1 MGNNTSVLIRYSNAN
16 RYKFQWYAEFL
27 RFIGY
32 FVCEYLKE
40 DNDSDE
46 LDEYIYD
53 IEFDLDNDEKT
64 EIYDGIL
71 GEFKGNEYECNYLKN
86 VFENYNLFQ
95 AAVTLQYFSINST
108 VTYMAGKHF
117 KEAANELDAL
127 YKKYSDTNIL
137 YEFNYARLYCRQK
150 ANLAC
155 FLCKKPLYYTENE
168 LGSMCSQFAN
178 KFPGEN
184 NIYMLLGL
192 IFENSS
198 RNKMNAVNAFIEAKD
213 RIGKEPYVSNIL
225 YKIGKACEGEE
236 NLRWL
241 MNDAYENAYNIMP
254 KIP

>member
-40 DNDSDE
+40 DNDSYE

-71 GEFKGNEYECNYLKN
+71 GVLGKFKGNEYEYELNYLKK

-108 VTYMAGKHF
+108 VTYMAGKYF
-117 KEAANELDAL
+117 KEAANELDAS

-155 FLCKKPLYYTENE
+155 FL
-168 LGSMCSQFAN
+168 G
-178 KFPGEN
+178 
-184 NIYMLLGL
+184 
-192 IFENSS
+192 
-198 RNKMNAVNAFIEAKD
+198 
-213 RIGKEPYVSNIL
+213 
-225 YKIGKACEGEE
+225 
-236 NLRWL
+236 
-241 MNDAYENAYNIMP
+241 
-254 KIP
+254 

>member
-71 GEFKGNEYECNYLKN
+71 REFKGNEYECNYLKN

-117 KEAANELDAL
+117 KEAANELDIL
-127 YKKYSDTNIL
+127 YKKYSDTNIQ

-155 FLCKKPLYYTENE
+155 FCVKSHYIILRMNLAVCVRNLLTSF
-168 LGSMCSQFAN
+168 LVRTISICCS
-178 KFPGEN
+178 
-184 NIYMLLGL
+184 
-192 IFENSS
+192 
-198 RNKMNAVNAFIEAKD
+198 D
-213 RIGKEPYVSNIL
+213 
-225 YKIGKACEGEE
+225 
-236 NLRWL
+236 
-241 MNDAYENAYNIMP
+241 
-254 KIP
+254 

>member
-71 GEFKGNEYECNYLKN
+71 REFKGNEYECNYLKN

-108 VTYMAGKHF
+108 VT
-117 KEAANELDAL
+117 
-127 YKKYSDTNIL
+127 
-137 YEFNYARLYCRQK
+137 
-150 ANLAC
+150 
-155 FLCKKPLYYTENE
+155 
-168 LGSMCSQFAN
+168 
-178 KFPGEN
+178 
-184 NIYMLLGL
+184 
-192 IFENSS
+192 
-198 RNKMNAVNAFIEAKD
+198 
-213 RIGKEPYVSNIL
+213 
-225 YKIGKACEGEE
+225 
-236 NLRWL
+236 
-241 MNDAYENAYNIMP
+241 
-254 KIP
+254 